1 MAGRRFDVNQK
12 LKLRPTTDMAKEAL
26 FNMLSARFEFE
37 GKRVLDLFA
46 GTGGIGIEFASR
58 GAAYVLFVEKV
69 PRHAAGIRKLVMD
82 TGLDTTIEVRVAD
95 VLRFLRSENAIPDE
109 HFDFIFADPP
119 YNLPEI
125 PALPEQILC
134 SGLLAPN
141 GILILEHP
149 KEYDFSA
156 NSQFILHRSY
166 SAVNFSLFSQSAL
179 S

>member
-37 GKRVLDLFA
+37 GKRVLELFA

-58 GAAYVLFVEKV
+58 GAAHVLFVEKV

-82 TGLDTTIEVRVAD
+82 TGLDMTTEVRVAD

-109 HFDFIFADPP
+109 HFDFIFAD
-119 YNLPEI
+119 L

-134 SGLLAPN
+134 SGLLAPT

-156 NSQFILHRSY
+156 NPQFILHRSY